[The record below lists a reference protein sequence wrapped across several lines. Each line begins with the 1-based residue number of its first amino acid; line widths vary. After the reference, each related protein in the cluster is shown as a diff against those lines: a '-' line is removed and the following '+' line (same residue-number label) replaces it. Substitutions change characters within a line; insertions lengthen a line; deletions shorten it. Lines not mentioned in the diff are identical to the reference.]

1 MDKRHLTEKLI
12 NKLQNLHGIALE
24 QNVDLTVHQLKVILT
39 LGAVYFTIA
48 LNLTVN
54 NCASNSAEIPL
65 ILGVMAGSIWMISKK
80 N

>member
-1 MDKRHLTEKLI
+1 MDQRHLTEKLM
-12 NKLQNLHGIALE
+12 NKLKNLYGIALE
-24 QNVDLTVHQLKVILT
+24 QNADLTVHQLKVTYT

-54 NCASNSAEIPL
+54 NCASNSADIPL
-65 ILGVMAGSIWMISKK
+65 ILGVMTRSIWMISKK